1 MRNKCHYGVYT
12 IVTRNLNISNMY
24 NSILKFEKNQI
35 FEINGFSK
43 KDIIGEFNEL
53 QLAEILADEWIPFN
67 DCLGCGKQKYCK
79 YGILSSKNTSNSESF
94 RCNFVIES
102 LKNFIINTSHAI
114 VDSSNKIKQE
124 YLDSAYYFT
133 TYVLKSE
140 QLNSILVDNEKFKH
154 YGWDAKAYSGIII
167 PIRDVLNKLSENLKC
182 IPDLFMRTSILLVEG
197 ESEVIFI
204 NSTRG
209 IGDVFRMEHFNVEC
223 YTGGGNKK
231 LARIKMLLDKYKDIG
246 YSIYF
251 QGDRD
256 GKENETGYESFFQYV
271 ESGYLEKENI
281 FQFKFDFETA
291 LPKKLLFD
299 ILIKFNELNDITFEV
314 FDKKT
319 NDKSIN
325 DNLLKEFNINT
336 KTKSLKKRIAHEA
349 GKAFLFVNPLDRE
362 QFMKSELGQ
371 FVGFLNR
378 IK

>member
-1 MRNKCHYGVYT
+1 M
-12 IVTRNLNISNMY
+12 SNT
-24 NSILKFEKNQI
+24 ILKFEKNQI

-43 KDIIGEFNEL
+43 KDIIGEFDVL

-67 DCLGCGKQKYCK
+67 DCVGCGKQKYCK
-79 YGILSSKNTSNSESF
+79 YGISSSTDTSNRESF
-94 RCNFVIES
+94 RCNFAVNS
-102 LKNFIINTSHAI
+102 LKNFIVNTSHTI
-114 VDSSNKIKQE
+114 VDSSNTIKQE

-133 TYVLKSE
+133 TYILKSE
-140 QLNSILVDNEKFKH
+140 LLNSILVDNEKFKH
-154 YGWDAKAYSGIII
+154 YGWDAKAYSGMII

-197 ESEVIFI
+197 ESEVVFI

-209 IGDVFRMEHFNVEC
+209 IGEVSRMEHFNVEC

-231 LARIKMLLDKYKDIG
+231 LARIEMLLNKYKDMG

-256 GKENETGYESFFQYV
+256 GKENKTGFESFFQYV

-299 ILIKFNELNDITFEV
+299 ILIKFDELNDITFEE

-349 GKAFLFVNPLDRE
+349 GKAFLFVNPQDRE

-371 FVGFLNR
+371 FVGFLNT